1 MTSVN
6 DRLDEES
13 TAKNDESLFS
23 FKYTESGGLSNK
35 YLLVSYDSA
44 TKEIKVSTD
53 MTGSN
58 LAQKTLADSDEE
70 ILRECFEGD
79 RFFGFNS
86 DYPPG
91 KETEKDDSSVL
102 SFTLIVTKGSKV
114 HTVIWT
120 NKSTEI
126 PDELTQIKTKIKEI
140 VSNKKMI

>member
-6 DRLDEES
+6 DQLDKES
-13 TAKNDESLFS
+13 TTNNESLFS

-44 TKEIKVSTD
+44 TKEIKASTD

-58 LAQKTLADSDEE
+58 LVQKTLADSDEE
-70 ILRECFEGD
+70 TLREYFKGN
-79 RFFGFNS
+79 RFFEFNA
-86 DYPPG
+86 DYPAG
-91 KETEKDDSSVL
+91 TDMEKDDSSVL

-120 NKSTEI
+120 NKSTET
-126 PDELTQIKTKIKEI
+126 PDELTQIKAKIKEI
-140 VSNKKMI
+140 VSSKKMI

>member
-1 MTSVN
+1 LTSVN
-6 DRLDEES
+6 DQLDKES
-13 TAKNDESLFS
+13 TTNNESLFS

-44 TKEIKVSTD
+44 TKEIKASTD

-58 LAQKTLADSDEE
+58 LVQKTLAESDEE
-70 ILRECFEGD
+70 TLREYFKGN
-79 RFFGFNS
+79 RFFEFNA
-86 DYPPG
+86 DYAAE
-91 KETEKDDSSVL
+91 KDTEKDDSSVL

-126 PDELTQIKTKIKEI
+126 PDELTQIKAKIKEI
-140 VSNKKMI
+140 VSSKKMI

>member
-1 MTSVN
+1 LTSVN
-6 DRLDEES
+6 DQLDKES
-13 TAKNDESLFS
+13 TTNNESLFS

-44 TKEIKVSTD
+44 TKEIKASTD

-58 LAQKTLADSDEE
+58 LVQKTLAESDEE
-70 ILRECFEGD
+70 TLREYFKGN
-79 RFFGFNS
+79 RFFEFNA
-86 DYPPG
+86 DYPAE
-91 KETEKDDSSVL
+91 KDTEKDDSSVL

-126 PDELTQIKTKIKEI
+126 PDELTQIKAKIKEV

>member
-6 DRLDEES
+6 DQLDKES
-13 TAKNDESLFS
+13 TTNNESLFS

-35 YLLVSYDSA
+35 YLIVSYDSA
-44 TKEIKVSTD
+44 TKEIKASTD

-58 LAQKTLADSDEE
+58 LVQKTLADSDEE
-70 ILRECFEGD
+70 TLREYFKGN
-79 RFFGFNS
+79 RFFEFNA
-86 DYPPG
+86 DYSAG
-91 KETEKDDSSVL
+91 KDIEKDDSSVL

-126 PDELTQIKTKIKEI
+126 PDELTQIKAKIKEI
-140 VSNKKMI
+140 VSSKKMI

>member
-6 DRLDEES
+6 DQLDKES
-13 TAKNDESLFS
+13 TTNNESLFS

-44 TKEIKVSTD
+44 TKEIKASTD

-58 LAQKTLADSDEE
+58 LVQKTLADSDEE
-70 ILRECFEGD
+70 TLREYFKGN
-79 RFFGFNS
+79 RFFEFNA
-86 DYPPG
+86 DYPTG
-91 KETEKDDSSVL
+91 EDIEKDDSSVL

-120 NKSTEI
+120 NKSTET
-126 PDELTQIKTKIKEI
+126 PDELTQIKAKIKEM
-140 VSNKKMI
+140 VSSKKMI